1 MNACVYFFITKAM
14 QKVREKSGG
23 GQIYFSANKARIA
36 WLSPGAKRGRNKDD
50 KRKISFIDSRA
61 QLEQIVFRVKEI
73 NQRLM
78 NKFDYV
84 FCE

>member
-1 MNACVYFFITKAM
+1 LCLFFHHKSDAEGKGKKAAEDKFAFQRLKHELLGCHQV
-14 QKVREKSGG
+14 QKE
-23 GQIYFSANKARIA
+23 
-36 WLSPGAKRGRNKDD
+36 DD

-84 FCE
+84 FCK